1 MNYYRFNP
9 TITKLLQNYGDIEIK
24 MITIIRKPIQ
34 SYIKNILNILSLGQL
49 KENMKYLNYDK
60 IFHLFMII
68 KLKTDENILIEK
80 NERINILLTKD
91 IFNQFE
97 NKKIVV
103 NDLTINKMFSNTLKN
118 ITVDNFFIY
127 KSHSYNCQNFLI
139 NLLKY
144 NNLLNNEL
152 NDFILQDVEKL
163 FYKMNYIKPISDF
176 ITNLGARFDIIKQG
190 GTINNDFVVQSIIFK
205 KMDLNDCIKFCN
217 NINFKYTKINNKNKN
232 KIVISEFTDNYLKKK
247 GYETKIIQELN
258 KNVSLKLI
266 YK

>member
-9 TITKLLQNYGDIEIK
+9 TITKLLENYGDIEIK

-49 KENMKYLNYDK
+49 EENMKFLNYDK
-60 IFHLFMII
+60 IFHLFMIV

-97 NKKIVV
+97 NKKIIV
-103 NDLTINKMFSNTLKN
+103 NDLTINKIFSNTLKN
-118 ITVDNFFIY
+118 ITVENFFIY

-144 NNLLNNEL
+144 NHLLNNEL

-163 FYKMNYIKPISDF
+163 FYKMGYIKPISDF

-190 GTINNDFVVQSIIFK
+190 GNINNDFVVQSIIFK
-205 KMDLNDCIKFCN
+205 KMDLNDCIKFCD
-217 NINFKYTKINNKNKN
+217 NINFKYKKINDKNKN

-247 GYETKIIQELN
+247 GYENKITQKLN
-258 KNVSLKLI
+258 NNISLKLI